1 MAGAYSVGDTITTAA
16 GLSLGF
22 HKAQPPRAGTPAS
35 IFLAMW
41 LNLQWQCKCSAS
53 RVEYIE
59 SAYRSEIFSRVLRV
73 LRMLSVTFVL
83 LTRPNVNQE
92 ECEPFLTLTDFYI
105 CLTHLRT
112 RLTLQ
117 ALQPQSS
124 QPSTLTSTEASPVLS
139 PYQLGTL
146 RTRTM
151 SLPELDP
158 CQAEHTEIACFSSDT
173 RWKYKKGGV

>member
-1 MAGAYSVGDTITTAA
+1 MMDGWRLFRGRHYHHRGRGFALRA
-16 GLSLGF
+16 GF
-22 HKAQPPRAGTPAS
+22 HEAQPPQAGTPAS

-53 RVEYIE
+53 RVEYIRE
-59 SAYRSEIFSRVLRV
+59 RTSLRII
-73 LRMLSVTFVL
+73 LPSVARPENALGDVRPVDEAKRQRR
-83 LTRPNVNQE
+83 TR
-92 ECEPFLTLTDFYI
+92 CEPFLTLTDFYI

-124 QPSTLTSTEASPVLS
+124 HTSTLTSTEASVVLS

-151 SLPELDP
+151 SLPPGQSLTLAKLNTP
-158 CQAEHTEIACFSSDT
+158 
-173 RWKYKKGGV
+173 R